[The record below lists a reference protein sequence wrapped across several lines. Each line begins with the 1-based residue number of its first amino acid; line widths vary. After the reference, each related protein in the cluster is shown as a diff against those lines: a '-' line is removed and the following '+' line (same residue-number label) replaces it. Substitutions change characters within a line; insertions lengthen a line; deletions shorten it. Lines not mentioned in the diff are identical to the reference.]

1 MQTNRGEAHLKDIA
15 KEQAKIRKLKEEEM
29 VRKYNLKIE
38 EIKEKYEEK
47 PNWV

>member
-1 MQTNRGEAHLKDIA
+1 MQTIGIEVLLKDI
-15 KEQAKIRKLKEEEM
+15 KEEMRKMRKLKEVEM
-29 VRKYNLKIE
+29 ARKYNLKIE